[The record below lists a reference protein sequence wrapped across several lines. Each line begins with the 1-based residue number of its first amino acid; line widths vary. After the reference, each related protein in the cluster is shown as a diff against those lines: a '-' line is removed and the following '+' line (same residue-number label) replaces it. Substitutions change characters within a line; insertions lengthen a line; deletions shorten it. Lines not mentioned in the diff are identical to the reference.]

1 VSFTTRIIIKEEAM
15 PLAPNKS
22 TTTKTA
28 TIAYQE
34 PAPSSQSCCRLMNFE
49 RPNYFAGHLLTD
61 ADLLLEQRYIRE
73 KMKLY
78 HRSLHGS
85 GVVCGLRLTCDHNCA
100 GGILV
105 GRGYAID
112 DCGND
117 LVLPERQPL
126 DVISLLIQKGLILP
140 EPAPD
145 PCRPKNAESECHLQ
159 QCFYITICY
168 TEDQVDF
175 ATPLVATCQTT
186 SSECEPTRILE
197 TVSLDVVDTL
207 PGVQPG
213 QDALKN
219 RLETCFKLFSD
230 GAFAQALHRHQKTL
244 GEIITP
250 PAESHKALEH
260 HTEYHKLFFELRGLL
275 LLYLNKHPDKYN
287 CTIDD
292 EIRKVRF
299 PEIHRHSDKA
309 QEKYLE
315 ELRDSFS
322 CLLALAWQHAVSC
335 ALGEFVPSCVQV
347 CEASCVSLGAVIVE
361 NGRIVRVCNCPRSY
375 VWSAANFREVLLAT
389 TLGELACQNERE
401 DDSQSE
407 GERNNAKM
415 ICCRDFD
422 FDLECFL
429 RWLNVSPKAPFYA
442 ATELL
447 RWLET
452 FPKSIQE
459 GFDFTNPCNFSP
471 KISEGMD
478 EKKATDFLKTA
489 GIQSRTTEAPLETK
503 PPDLFALIQ
512 TAGLATVEKPIV
524 LAVKESTVSSA
535 TLENPELLAHINNLY
550 SQISSLKASMDRIHA
565 QRSTG

>member
-1 VSFTTRIIIKEEAM
+1 M
-15 PLAPNKS
+15 PLAPNNS

-28 TIAYQE
+28 TSPNGA
-34 PAPSSQSCCRLMNFE
+34 PAASTQSCCRLMSFE

-61 ADLLLEQRYIRE
+61 ADLLLEQRYVRE
-73 KMKLY
+73 KRKLY

-85 GVVCGLRLTCDHNCA
+85 GVVCGLRLTCDPNRA

-126 DVISLLIQKGLILP
+126 DVVSLLTQKGLIVT
-140 EPAPD
+140 EPTPD
-145 PCRPKNAESECHLQ
+145 PCRPKNAESECNLQ

-207 PGVQPG
+207 PGVQLG
-213 QDALKN
+213 QDALKS

-230 GAFAQALHRHQKTL
+230 GAFAQALHRHQRML

-250 PAESHKALEH
+250 PAESHKPLEH
-260 HTEYHKLFFELRGLL
+260 HTEYHKLFSELRGLL
-275 LLYLNKHPDKYN
+275 LLYLNRHPDKYN

-299 PEIHRHSDKA
+299 PEIHRHSEKA
-309 QEKYLE
+309 QEMYLE
-315 ELRDSFS
+315 ELRDSFCS
-322 CLLALAWQHAVSC
+322 LLALAWRHAVSC
-335 ALGEFVPSCVQV
+335 ALGEFVPSCGEVP
-347 CEASCVSLGAVIVE
+347 EASCISLGAVIVE

-389 TLGELACQNERE
+389 TLGELACHKERVE
-401 DDSQSE
+401 E
-407 GERNNAKM
+407 GESDGEENNAKA
-415 ICCRDFD
+415 ICCRDFK
-422 FDLECFL
+422 FDPECFL
-429 RWLNVSPKAPFYA
+429 LWLKVSPKAPFYA
-442 ATELL
+442 GTELL

-452 FPKSIQE
+452 FRKSIQE
-459 GFDFTNPCNFSP
+459 GFDFTDPCNFSP
-471 KISEGMD
+471 KIFEGMD
-478 EKKATDFLKTA
+478 EEKATDFLKTA
-489 GIQSRTTEAPLETK
+489 SIQSRTTEVRPGTK
-503 PPDLFALIQ
+503 APDLSALMQ
-512 TAGLATVEKPIV
+512 TAGLAKLETPIL
-524 LAVKESTVSSA
+524 LAVKQSSVTSA
-535 TLENPELLAHINNLY
+535 TLENAELVARINTLS
-550 SQISSLKASMDRIHA
+550 SQISNLKAHVERLQA
-565 QRSTG
+565 QRQGS

>member
-1 VSFTTRIIIKEEAM
+1 M
-15 PLAPNKS
+15 PLAPNNS

-28 TIAYQE
+28 TYPNGA
-34 PAPSSQSCCRLMNFE
+34 PAASAQSCCRIMSFE

-61 ADLLLEQRYIRE
+61 ADLLLEQRYVRE
-73 KMKLY
+73 KRKLY
-78 HRSLHGS
+78 HRSLHGA
-85 GVVCGLRLTCDHNCA
+85 GVVCGLRLTCDPNRA
-100 GGILV
+100 SGILV

-126 DVISLLIQKGLILP
+126 DVVSVLTQKGLIVT

-145 PCRPKNAESECHLQ
+145 PCRPQNAESECNLQ

-168 TEDQVDF
+168 QEDQVDF

-186 SSECEPTRILE
+186 SNECEPTRILE

-207 PGVQPG
+207 PGVQPC
-213 QDALKN
+213 QDALKS

-230 GAFAQALHRHQKTL
+230 GAFAHALHRHQKTL

-260 HTEYHKLFFELRGLL
+260 HSEYHKLFFELRGLL
-275 LLYLNKHPDKYN
+275 LLYLNRHPDKYN
-287 CTIDD
+287 CTIED

-299 PEIHRHSDKA
+299 PEIHRHSEKA

-335 ALGEFVPSCVQV
+335 ALGEFVPSCDEVS
-347 CEASCVSLGAVIVE
+347 ESSCVLLGAVIVE
-361 NGRIVRVCNCPRSY
+361 NGKIVRVCNCPRSY

-389 TLGELACQNERE
+389 TLGELACHKERGE
-401 DDSQSE
+401 D
-407 GERNNAKM
+407 GESNGEENNAET
-415 ICCRDFD
+415 ICCGDFD

-429 RWLNVSPKAPFYA
+429 QWLKVSPKAPFYA
-442 ATELL
+442 GTELL
-447 RWLET
+447 RCMET
-452 FPKSIQE
+452 FRKSIQE

-471 KISEGMD
+471 KIFEGMD
-478 EKKATDFLKTA
+478 EKKATDFIKA
-489 GIQSRTTEAPLETK
+489 ASMQSRTTEAPLETK
-503 PPDLFALIQ
+503 APDLFAMMQ
-512 TAGLATVEKPIV
+512 TAGLATIETPIL
-524 LAVKESTVSSA
+524 LAVKDSSVTSA
-535 TLENPELLAHINNLY
+535 TLENPELLANINYLY
-550 SQISSLKASMDRIHA
+550 SQISTIKAHLERIQA
-565 QRSTG
+565 QRPQGS